1 MSLEDRTH
9 TALHV
14 LKGAAANILGIKW
27 TKGVSVK
34 GNHGRL
40 TLQFDRKPTEE
51 EILRIQE
58 EANRKIR
65 EDIPIR
71 VLEMDRN
78 EAEELWGDLI
88 YDVFLI
94 PESIRRLQI
103 CHIENWNV
111 NACNKKHT
119 GSTGEIGE
127 LKISKTRYR
136 IAKQVLEISYD
147 ITE

>member
-1 MSLEDRTH
+1 MSLADRTH

-14 LKGAAANILGIKW
+14 LKGAAAKILGIKW
-27 TKGVSVK
+27 TTGVSVK

-40 TLQFDRKPTEE
+40 TLQFDRKPTEK

-65 EDIPIR
+65 EDIPVR

-119 GSTGEIGE
+119 ESTGEIGE

>member
-14 LKGAAANILGIKW
+14 LKGAAEKILGIKW
-27 TKGVSVK
+27 TTGVSVK

-40 TLQFDRKPTEE
+40 TLQFDRKPTEK

-65 EDIPIR
+65 EDIPVR

-78 EAEELWGDLI
+78 EAEELWGTLI

-103 CHIENWNV
+103 CQIENWNV

-136 IAKQVLEISYD
+136 IAKQILEISYD

>member
-9 TALHV
+9 TALYV
-14 LKGAAANILGIKW
+14 LKGAATKILGIKW
-27 TKGVSVK
+27 TTGVSVK

-58 EANRKIR
+58 EANQKIW
-65 EDIPIR
+65 EDIPVR

-78 EAEELWGDLI
+78 DAEELWGNLI

-136 IAKQVLEISYD
+136 IAKQILEISYD